1 MNKRWLSCLEFVEGG
16 NVDTLHLV
24 FVLFDFFGQ
33 VVSTDFLVLNNRG
46 DHELE
51 DAKGEWLFL
60 VFFAPHE
67 SVHGDLAF
75 DFDGERV
82 QVGLVV
88 ERDHRFSGDGA
99 LGGHLCGF
107 FSVVGGHTL
116 GFHSLG
122 FLVNF
127 VVVGAEEVHVVI
139 VFFVFGFLFFG
150 GWRSGNWSRSS
161 GGGRL
166 SSFKL
171 IKSSKSGLQLSL
183 DVVVLFLQFYH
194 SIKHSTDVVDGIIT
208 IGGQLLLQ
216 LTNHGTGLTWR

>member
-51 DAKGEWLFL
+51 DAKGERLFL
-60 VFFAPHE
+60 VFFAPHK

-75 DFDGERV
+75 DLDGERV
-82 QVGLVV
+82 QVGLVVEWLDV

-99 LGGHLCGF
+99 LGGPLCG
-107 FSVVGGHTL
+107 
-116 GFHSLG
+116 
-122 FLVNF
+122 
-127 VVVGAEEVHVVI
+127 
-139 VFFVFGFLFFG
+139 FFG
-150 GWRSGNWSRSS
+150 GWRSGNWSRS

-183 DVVVLFLQFYH
+183 DVVVLFFQFHH